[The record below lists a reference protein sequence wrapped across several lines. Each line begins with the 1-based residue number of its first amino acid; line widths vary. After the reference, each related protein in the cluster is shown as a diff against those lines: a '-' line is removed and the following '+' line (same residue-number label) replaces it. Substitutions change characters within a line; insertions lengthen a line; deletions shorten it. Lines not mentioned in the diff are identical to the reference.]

1 MVVINAVGVS
11 EGFAEGTLIC
21 RKISNHKNI
30 PIRRENFESE
40 LQRYA
45 QAKSKAQIKLKEM
58 YESMLELCGKSE
70 AELFIAYQM
79 MLEDD
84 DYQNG
89 ILELIESKHMSAE
102 NAINISSKKFID
114 MFLQMDSE
122 YMKARA
128 EDVESVSR
136 LLIDCLNDTGHEKY
150 ENILPGS
157 IVFAE
162 NLNPGEIP
170 DMKKIGVAGI
180 ITSGGSETSHSS
192 IIAKVMGIPTI
203 VGAGDR
209 IKEEFFGKF
218 ILMDG
223 TTGKIYVEPN
233 DALRSKIA
241 NQSKNLADNSID
253 LEVFRGK
260 ASITSDGKKIEI
272 YANMNSPSEI
282 DEILKSDAE
291 GIGLFRTEFL
301 YLGRNSYPSEEEQ
314 FEVYKGIAQKM
325 AGKKV
330 IIRTL
335 DIGSDKQEQYM
346 NFPREENPALG
357 YRGIRVCLDLPEIF
371 RAQLR
376 AIYRASAFGDFS
388 VMFPMISYINEI
400 RNAKKIAQ
408 EVRDELVSAGISV
421 GDDIPIG
428 MMIET
433 PAAAIMSDAFA
444 KEVDF
449 FSIGTNDL
457 TQYVFAL
464 DRQSALATCE
474 HENSN
479 NAVLR
484 LIELISKNARSC
496 GISVG
501 ICGEMAN
508 DVTLVQRLLN
518 AGVNEFSVLPKSVL
532 NIRKEI
538 SLSKAM
544 PL

>member
-1 MVVINAVGVS
+1 
-11 EGFAEGTLIC
+11 
-21 RKISNHKNI
+21 
-30 PIRRENFESE
+30 
-40 LQRYA
+40 
-45 QAKSKAQIKLKEM
+45 
-58 YESMLELCGKSE
+58 
-70 AELFIAYQM
+70 
-79 MLEDD
+79 
-84 DYQNG
+84 
-89 ILELIESKHMSAE
+89 
-102 NAINISSKKFID
+102 
-114 MFLQMDSE
+114 
-122 YMKARA
+122 
-128 EDVESVSR
+128 
-136 LLIDCLNDTGHEKY
+136 
-150 ENILPGS
+150 
-157 IVFAE
+157 
-162 NLNPGEIP
+162 
-170 DMKKIGVAGI
+170 
-180 ITSGGSETSHSS
+180 
-192 IIAKVMGIPTI
+192 MGIPTI

-357 YRGIRVCLDLPEIF
+357 YRGIRVCLDRPEIF

>member
-1 MVVINAVGVS
+1 MIVINAVGVS

-21 RKISNHKNI
+21 RKNSNHDTI
-30 PIRRENFESE
+30 PIQRKNFESE

-45 QAKSKAQIKLKEM
+45 QAKSKAQIKLNEM
-58 YESMLELCGKSE
+58 YENMLELCGKTE
-70 AELFIAYQM
+70 AELFRAYQM

-102 NAINISSKKFID
+102 NAIKVSSKKFID

-136 LLIDCLNDTGHEKY
+136 LLIDSLAGASHEKP
-150 ENILPGS
+150 EDILPGS

-192 IIAKVMGIPTI
+192 ILAKVMGIPTI
-203 VGAGDR
+203 VGVGDR
-209 IKEEFFGKF
+209 IKEEFFGKL
-218 ILMDG
+218 IVMNG
-223 TTGKIYVEPN
+223 TTGEIYVEPN
-233 DALRSKIA
+233 DAVRGKIA
-241 NQSKNLADNSID
+241 TQAKKSADNSAN
-253 LEVFRGK
+253 LEIFRGK
-260 ASITSDGKKIEI
+260 ASVTSDGKKIEI

-335 DIGSDKQEQYM
+335 DVGSDKQEQYM
-346 NFPREENPALG
+346 NFPHEENPALG
-357 YRGIRVCLDLPEIF
+357 YRGIRVCLDRPEIF

-376 AIYRASAFGDFS
+376 AIYRASAFGNFS
-388 VMFPMISYINEI
+388 IMFPMISYLDEI

-408 EVRDELVSAGISV
+408 EVRDELISAGMNV
-421 GDDIPIG
+421 GDDIPLG

-474 HENSN
+474 RENSN

-484 LIELISKNARSC
+484 FIELISKNARSC

-508 DVTLVQRLLN
+508 DVTLIQRLLN

-532 NIRKEI
+532 NIRKEVN
-538 SLSKAM
+538 LSKAM

>member
-21 RKISNHKNI
+21 RKSSNHDMI
-30 PIRRENFESE
+30 PIQRENFESE

-45 QAKSKAQIKLKEM
+45 QAKSKAQIKLNEM
-58 YESMLELCGKSE
+58 YENMLELCGKTE
-70 AELFIAYQM
+70 AELFRAYQT

-89 ILELIESKHMSAE
+89 ILELMESEHMSAE
-102 NAINISSKKFID
+102 NAIKVSSKKFID

-136 LLIDCLNDTGHEKY
+136 LLIDSLIDTGRKITED
-150 ENILPGS
+150 ILPGS

-192 IIAKVMGIPTI
+192 ILAKVMGIPTI

-218 ILMDG
+218 VVING
-223 TTGKIYVEPN
+223 TTGEIYVEPN
-233 DALRSKIA
+233 DVVRGDIA
-241 NQSKNLADNSID
+241 TQAKKSTNSSAS
-253 LEVFRGK
+253 LEIFRGK
-260 ASITSDGKKIEI
+260 ASVTSDGEKIEI

-314 FEVYKGIAQKM
+314 FEVYKDIAQKM

-346 NFPREENPALG
+346 NLPHEANPALG
-357 YRGIRVCLDLPEIF
+357 YRGIRVCLDRPEIF

-376 AIYRASAFGDFS
+376 AIYRASAFGNFS
-388 VMFPMISYINEI
+388 IMFPMISYLDEI

-408 EVRDELVSAGISV
+408 EIRDELVSAGISI
-421 GDDIPIG
+421 GNNIPLG

-484 LIELISKNARSC
+484 FIELIAKNARHY

-508 DVTLVQRLLN
+508 DVTLTQRLLN

-532 NIRKEI
+532 NIRKEVN
-538 SLSKAM
+538 LSKAM